1 MLTKFVE
8 YDDFL
13 GDVWYNNKKKS
24 YNYKNCFEP
33 IDEQEGCTDDSIKE
47 IIRKY

>member
-13 GDVWYNNKKKS
+13 GDMWYNKL
-24 YNYKNCFEP
+24 
-33 IDEQEGCTDDSIKE
+33 IDNRLLSVSMKLAYFL
-47 IIRKY
+47 IRSEERR

>member
-13 GDVWYNNKKKS
+13 GDVWYNFKK
-24 YNYKNCFEP
+24 
-33 IDEQEGCTDDSIKE
+33 IVISI
-47 IIRKY
+47 RSVLNL